1 MPYIKQ
7 TDRPRVLET
16 LKAETEGELNFL
28 ITSIVKEYMNRKGL
42 RYVTINEVLG
52 VLDAVTREFYRRI
65 AAPYEDK
72 KIQENGDVY

>member
-7 TDRPRVLET
+7 ADRPRVLET